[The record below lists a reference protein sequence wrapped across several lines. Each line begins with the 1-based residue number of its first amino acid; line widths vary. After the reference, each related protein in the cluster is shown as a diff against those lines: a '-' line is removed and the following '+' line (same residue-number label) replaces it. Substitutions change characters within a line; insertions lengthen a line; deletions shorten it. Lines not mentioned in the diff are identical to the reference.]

1 MMTKALQKIA
11 RGKINSCNH
20 CHNDAR
26 LPTDLLFKDGRLT
39 GQPARGLSTFGVIGL
54 LYQSQATAQASLEG
68 GIR

>member
-26 LPTDLLFKDGRLT
+26 LPTDL
-39 GQPARGLSTFGVIGL
+39 
-54 LYQSQATAQASLEG
+54 
-68 GIR
+68 